1 MVFSSIRIVVRGTF
15 GRSAAIQ
22 RRRRGEQVN
31 RLKRSKSKLL
41 GTKKKPPDSL
51 AVFSGISGAY
61 VRSHP
66 SRSASGLRC
75 PKKVKIKL
83 GGHGEKGM
91 ARQKG

>member
-1 MVFSSIRIVVRGTF
+1 MVFSSIRIVVR
-15 GRSAAIQ
+15 SAVRVVCCASTTAP
-22 RRRRGEQVN
+22 RRTAQQGKKVKVKVSRD
-31 RLKRSKSKLL
+31 
-41 GTKKKPPDSL
+41 KKKPPDSL

-91 ARQKG
+91 ARLKG

>member
-1 MVFSSIRIVVRGTF
+1 MIFSSIRIVVRGAVRAVCCDSTT
-15 GRSAAIQ
+15 AP
-22 RRRRGEQVN
+22 RRTGQQAKKVKVKVVRGE
-31 RLKRSKSKLL
+31 
-41 GTKKKPPDSL
+41 KKPPDSL